1 MADHDLDDS
10 VELWRYMALGPFLTM
25 LISQALYQT
34 RVDSFEDAS
43 EGAFGYKAADLNP
56 VAAALKMQYRS
67 FSDDQGPQFVPPRK
81 EEIIAAARATTAV
94 TCWFQYAGSE
104 KFSMWRIYARDTFGV
119 AVVTTLGAL
128 KQVFRGI
135 DSVRIRS
142 VSYVEL
148 PSQVP
153 DVHSL
158 FFHKRAEYSDECEIR
173 TVNVSDQPFI
183 EAYPSIVLSPNNLN
197 ALLGSV
203 VAAPGMSKTMFDS
216 LYNIIEMQ
224 FRLLGLAFSPERLRQ
239 STLDDDLV

>member
-1 MADHDLDDS
+1 MADQLDDS

-25 LISQALYQT
+25 LISQALFQT
-34 RVDSFEDAS
+34 RVDSFEDTS
-43 EGAFGYKAADLNP
+43 EGAFGYKSADLNP
-56 VAAALKMQYRS
+56 VAGALGMQYRS
-67 FSDDQGPQFVPPRK
+67 FADDQGPQLRPPRK
-81 EEIIAAARATTAV
+81 EEIIRTARAATAV

-128 KQVFRGI
+128 KQVFQGI
-135 DSVRIRS
+135 DSVRIRP
-142 VSYVEL
+142 VNYVAL
-148 PSQVP
+148 PAQVP

-158 FFHKRAEYSDECEIR
+158 FFHKRAEYSDESEIR

-183 EAYPSIVLSPNNLN
+183 EAYPSIALSPGNLN
-197 ALLGSV
+197 ALLASV

-224 FRLLGLAFSPERLRQ
+224 FRLLALTFPRGRLRH

>member
-1 MADHDLDDS
+1 MTGHELDDS

-25 LISQALYQT
+25 LVSQALFQT
-34 RVDSFEDAS
+34 RVDSFEDTS

-56 VAAALKMQYRS
+56 VAAALGMPYRS
-67 FSDDQGPQFVPPRK
+67 FSDDQGPQTVPPKK
-81 EEIIAAARATTAV
+81 EEIIRTARAATAV
-94 TCWFQYAGSE
+94 TCWFKYAGTE

-128 KQVFRGI
+128 KQVFTSI
-135 DSVRIRS
+135 DSARIQPI
-142 VSYVEL
+142 SYVAL
-148 PSQVP
+148 PPRVP

-173 TVNVSDQPFI
+173 TVNVSDQAFI
-183 EAYPSIVLSPNNLN
+183 EPYPSIVLSHDNLDG
-197 ALLGSV
+197 LLGSV

-224 FRLLGLAFSPERLRQ
+224 FRLLGLMFSKERLRH
-239 STLDDDLV
+239 SSLDDDLV